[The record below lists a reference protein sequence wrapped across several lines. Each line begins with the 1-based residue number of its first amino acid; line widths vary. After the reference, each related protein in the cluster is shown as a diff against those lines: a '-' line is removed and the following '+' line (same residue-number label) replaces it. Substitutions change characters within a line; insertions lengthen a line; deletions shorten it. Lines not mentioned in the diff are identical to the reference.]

1 MALDRSFDDGADRPD
16 GKPEQHLRQ
25 SASGADAPVPR
36 AEPAEHR
43 SHAEYYEALRAADGK
58 SADSDDGR
66 RAGVDARPDDSGW
79 AAIDAKERPPLD
91 ALVVTPERTK
101 HILDG
106 DSHGGGHRH
115 GTGRPGKTEFP
126 ANWSDEKIT
135 DALVDVARR
144 PDQQPKHQ
152 ESKNNW
158 VARATRDDVEVVVVI
173 ADDGRI
179 WSGWPKAGG
188 PGVVKNPEES

>member
-1 MALDRSFDDGADRPD
+1 M
-16 GKPEQHLRQ
+16 
-25 SASGADAPVPR
+25 
-36 AEPAEHR
+36 
-43 SHAEYYEALRAADGK
+43 
-58 SADSDDGR
+58 
-66 RAGVDARPDDSGW
+66 
-79 AAIDAKERPPLD
+79 
-91 ALVVTPERTK
+91 TPERAK

-158 VARATRDDVEVVVVI
+158 VARGTREDVEVVAVI

-188 PGVVKNPEES
+188 PGVVKNPEET